1 MAVRLWVHSGAKQ
14 DFIGVDVSNPGE
26 AMLIEEKW
34 FQSAP
39 TALNELDK
47 GLFSYIQGV
56 RAESALHEG
65 FQFRLCEQPEPAKP
79 SGIPVMQFSGL
90 SAGKPDAAMDV
101 LRG

>member
-1 MAVRLWVHSGAKQ
+1 VSLWVHSGAKQ
-14 DFIGVDVSNPGE
+14 DFIGVNVSNPGE

-34 FQSAP
+34 FQSAS

-47 GLFSYIQGV
+47 GLLSYVQGV

-65 FQFRLCEQPEPAKP
+65 FQIRSCEKPESAKP
-79 SGIPVMQFSGL
+79 PGIPVMQLSGL
-90 SAGKPDAAMDV
+90 SADKPDAAMDV